1 MLEFVAFGLVSSGI
15 LLLKSRNNGKKD
27 ILNLID
33 RFFRNAGIGINE
45 RDKEGQSKGVQ
56 FPKYVGSKDHDWGTI
71 FTYRL
76 PVGLVYRNITEK
88 IAMDEVLD
96 NMLNRDVEIEK
107 GTHNH
112 IHIHIYH
119 KRMPEVV
126 EYDLEWLELCKGYSV
141 VIGVDGK
148 GQLIFHDFN
157 KVPHM
162 IIGGMTRYGKSVAMK
177 LLITQLSLS
186 SQKPQFH
193 LFDLKGGLAFNR
205 FKKLSQVHSVSR
217 DDEESLSN
225 LKNLRNEIIKRMKYF
240 EKKGYEDIQEAWAA
254 GEKFKR
260 NIIIIDEASVLAPRS
275 KSDQVRNECR
285 NILEFIGQVT
295 AGLGYNLIMCSQYPT
310 GDILPRQV
318 KQNSDARIS
327 FRLPTSTASNVILDE
342 SGAEDLPFRQ
352 SGRAI
357 YKTDEKRIIQVPY
370 MSNEIIDELI
380 GPLREE
386 KRNGNE
392 QGEED
397 GERRGN
403 SANAEETGFVLPFT
417 ASGDSQAR
425 E

>member
-15 LLLKSRNNGKKD
+15 LLLKSRNNSKKD
-27 ILNLID
+27 ILSLID
-33 RFFRNAGIGINE
+33 RFFRNAGVGINA
-45 RDKEGQSKGVQ
+45 RDKEGQSQGIQ
-56 FPKYVGSKDHDWGTI
+56 FPKYIGSKDHDWGMTL
-71 FTYRL
+71 TYRL
-76 PVGLVYRNITEK
+76 PIGLVYKNISEK
-88 IAMDEVLD
+88 IPMDEVLD
-96 NMLNRDVEIEK
+96 SMLNRDVEVEK

-112 IHIHIYH
+112 FHIHIYH
-119 KRMPEVV
+119 KRMPEVI
-126 EYDLEWLELCKGYSV
+126 EYNLEWLELCKGYSV

-205 FKKLSQVHSVSR
+205 FKKLPQVHSVSR
-217 DDEESLSN
+217 SDEESLSN
-225 LKNLRNEIIKRMKYF
+225 LKNLRNEIIKRMQYF
-240 EKKGYEDIQEAWAA
+240 EAKGYEDIQEAWAA

-275 KSDQVRNECR
+275 KSDQVRNACR
-285 NILEFIGQVT
+285 DILEFIGQVT

-386 KRNGNE
+386 GKYDNE
-392 QGEED
+392 QGEETRK
-397 GERRGN
+397 RR
-403 SANAEETGFVLPFT
+403 SDPSDVEEARFMLPFT
-417 ASGDSQAR
+417 TPGDTQPG

>member
-33 RFFRNAGIGINE
+33 RFFRNAGVGINE

-56 FPKYVGSKDHDWGTI
+56 FPKYIGSKDHDWGTT

-76 PVGLVYRNITEK
+76 PIGLVYKNISEK
-88 IAMDEVLD
+88 IPMDEVLD
-96 NMLNRDVEIEK
+96 SMLNRDVEVEK

-126 EYDLEWLELCKGYSV
+126 EYNLEWLELCKGYSV

-205 FKKLSQVHSVSR
+205 FKKLPQVHSVSR
-217 DDEESLSN
+217 SDEESLSN
-225 LKNLRNEIIKRMKYF
+225 LKNLRNEIIKRMQYF
-240 EKKGYEDIQEAWAA
+240 EAKGYEDIQEAWAA

-275 KSDQVRNECR
+275 KSDQVRNMCR
-285 NILEFIGQVT
+285 DILEFIGQVT

-370 MSNEIIDELI
+370 MSNEIIDQLI

-386 KRNGNE
+386 RHNDDK
-392 QGEED
+392 QGEEN
-397 GERRGN
+397 GERRSDPSN
-403 SANAEETGFVLPFT
+403 TEEARFMLPFS
-417 ASGDSQAR
+417 AAGDSQIG

>member
-1 MLEFVAFGLVSSGI
+1 MLEFAAFGLVASGI
-15 LLLKSRNNGKKD
+15 LYLKNKQGGKKD
-27 ILNLID
+27 IINLID
-33 RFFRNAGIGINE
+33 RFFRNAGVGINE
-45 RDKEGQSKGVQ
+45 RDKEGQSLGVQ
-56 FPKYVGSKDHDWGTI
+56 FPKYIGSKSHDWGITY
-71 FTYRL
+71 TYRL
-76 PVGLVYRNITEK
+76 PIGLVYRNINEK
-88 IAMDEVLD
+88 IQMDDVLES
-96 NMLNRDVEIEK
+96 MLNRDVEVEK

-112 IHIHIYH
+112 IHIHIYRE
-119 KRMPEVV
+119 RMPAIVD
-126 EYDLEWLELCKGYSV
+126 YDLSWLDLCKGYSI
-141 VIGVDGK
+141 VIGMDGK

-177 LLITQLSLS
+177 LIITQLALS
-186 SQKPQFH
+186 SQNAQFH

-205 FKKLSQVHSVSR
+205 FKKLPQVHSVSR
-217 DDEESLSN
+217 SDEESLSN

-240 EKKGYEDIQEAWAA
+240 ESKGYEDIQEAWAA
-254 GEKFKR
+254 GEKFRR

-275 KSDQVRNECR
+275 KSDQVRNACR
-285 NILEFIGQVT
+285 DILEFIGQVT

-342 SGAEDLPFRQ
+342 SGAEELPFRQ

-357 YKTDEKRIIQVPY
+357 YKTDEKRVIQVPY
-370 MSNEIIDELI
+370 MSNEIIDQLI

-386 KRNGNE
+386 NRYDDK
-392 QGEED
+392 QGEEN
-397 GERRGN
+397 GERGSD
-403 SANAEETGFVLPFT
+403 SAYTDEAGFIVPFT
-417 ASGDSQAR
+417 APGDFSTR

>member
-1 MLEFVAFGLVSSGI
+1 MIEFAAFGLVASGI
-15 LLLKSRNNGKKD
+15 LYLKNKKGSKKD
-27 ILNLID
+27 IVDLID

-45 RDKEGQSKGVQ
+45 RDKEGQSLGVQ
-56 FPKYVGSKDHDWGTI
+56 FPKYIGSKNHDWGTT

-88 IAMDEVLD
+88 IPMDEVLD
-96 NMLNRDVEIEK
+96 SMLNRDVEVEK

-119 KRMPEVV
+119 ERMPEVV
-126 EYDLEWLELCKGYSV
+126 EYDLEWLGLCKGYSV
-141 VIGVDGK
+141 VIGVDGR

-186 SQKPQFH
+186 AQKAQFH

-205 FKKLSQVHSVSR
+205 FKKLPQVHSVSR
-217 DDEESLSN
+217 SDEESLAN

-240 EKKGYEDIQEAWAA
+240 EAKGYEDIQEAWAA
-254 GEKFKR
+254 GETFKR
-260 NIIIIDEASVLAPRS
+260 NVIIIDEASVLAPRS
-275 KSDQVRNECR
+275 KSDQIRNMCR
-285 NILEFIGQVT
+285 DILEFIGQVT

-352 SGRAI
+352 AGRAI
-357 YKTDEKRIIQVPY
+357 YKTDEKRMIQVPY
-370 MSNEIIDELI
+370 MSNEVIDMLL
-380 GPLREE
+380 GPMKEE
-386 KRNGNE
+386 KGNDNE
-392 QGEED
+392 QGEETGKGRSD
-397 GERRGN
+397 
-403 SANAEETGFVLPFT
+403 SAHTNETGFIVPFSAT
-417 ASGDSQAR
+417 GDPSAR
-425 E
+425 R

>member
-15 LLLKSRNNGKKD
+15 LLLRSKKNGKKD
-27 ILNLID
+27 VISLID
-33 RFFRNAGIGINE
+33 RFFRNAGVGINA
-45 RDKEGQSKGVQ
+45 RDKDGQSKGVQ
-56 FPKYVGSKDHDWGTI
+56 FPKYIGSKDHDWGTT

-76 PVGLVYRNITEK
+76 PIGLVYKNISDK
-88 IAMDEVLD
+88 IPMDEVLD
-96 NMLNRDVEIEK
+96 SMLNRDVEMEK

-119 KRMPEVV
+119 ERMPEIV
-126 EYDLEWLELCKGYSV
+126 EYDLDWLQLCKGYSV

-148 GQLIFHDFN
+148 SQLIFHDFN

-205 FKKLSQVHSVSR
+205 FKKLSQVISISR
-217 DDEESLSN
+217 DEDESLSN
-225 LKNLRNEIIKRMKYF
+225 LKNLRNDILKRMKYF
-240 EKKGYEDIQEAWAA
+240 ESKGYEDIQEAWAA
-254 GEKFKR
+254 GERFKR
-260 NIIIIDEASVLAPRS
+260 NVIIIDEASVLAPRS

-352 SGRAI
+352 AGRAI
-357 YKTDEKRIIQVPY
+357 YKTDEKRLIQVPY

-386 KRNGNE
+386 KSYGNKPR
-392 QGEED
+392 EED
-397 GERRGN
+397 GERRGH
-403 SANAEETGFVLPFT
+403 SANAEETGFVLPFSVT
-417 ASGDSQAR
+417 GDSQSG